1 MSITLLEGDS
11 LKLLKSLESDSFHA
25 IISDIPYGIGYEDWD
40 VLHTNNN
47 KALGG
52 QSPSQIKAG
61 KVFNRRGKPL
71 NGWSKKDKEISKE
84 YQEWCSEWTSQLYRL
99 LKSGAS
105 CFLMTGRLYAH
116 RCILAME
123 ESGFTFR
130 DMLSW
135 EKSNAVSRA
144 QRVSAVYDRRGD
156 SVHSEEWKGWRIAN
170 PVPLFEPIL
179 WFQKPYRIGG
189 TLANNILEHGV
200 GAWNEEAFIKYNLH
214 EKVSNIIKVRT
225 TKGDK
230 GYHSTQKPLDLMK
243 FLVELVTREG
253 QRILDPFMGSGTTG
267 VACKELKRDFIG
279 IDINSEYVNIAEERI
294 RNS

>member
-11 LKLLKSLESDSFHA
+11 LKILNSLESDSLHA
-25 IISDIPYGIGYEDWD
+25 VISDIPYGIGYEDWD
-40 VLHTNNN
+40 VLHTNSN

-52 QSPSQIKAG
+52 QSPSQVKSG

-71 NGWSKKDKEISKE
+71 NGWSKKDREISKE

-135 EKSNAVSRA
+135 EKPNAVSRA

-156 SVHSEEWKGWRIAN
+156 SIHSEEWKGWRIAN
-170 PVPLFEPIL
+170 PAPLFEPIL

-189 TLANNILEHGV
+189 TLADNILEQGV
-200 GAWNEEAFIKYNLH
+200 GAWNEGAFSKYNLYG
-214 EKVSNIIKVRT
+214 KVSNIIKVRA
-225 TKGDK
+225 TKEDK

-253 QRILDPFMGSGTTG
+253 
-267 VACKELKRDFIG
+267 
-279 IDINSEYVNIAEERI
+279 
-294 RNS
+294 